1 MKFNARTLSMC
12 LALGFM
18 LSASAALARSD
29 SLRTPV
35 APHRTEQTVLWQGE
49 ELSVEPQETFV
60 QEYSNLILLGML
72 GVALGVFYF
81 AKRRAWMH
89 FREECPSEE
98 VIDEV
103 VDALSKDKSGRS
115 YAVVPRALP
124 TTPFTEQNDINTLAR
139 EIEIA
144 ARASTRLSRTVG
156 LIYFEP
162 ENYAECFERHGG
174 EKTRQ
179 AMSSLVAELRQSLRS
194 SDHVTL
200 LGDNK
205 VLICVCLLAGLTDLE
220 SITRRMVSIVAR
232 LGLTERASQR
242 AGLAI
247 YPINGYSGSELIR
260 AAEENFLG
268 AAKTAEEIAA

>member
-1 MKFNARTLSMC
+1 MR
-12 LALGFM
+12 
-18 LSASAALARSD
+18 
-29 SLRTPV
+29 
-35 APHRTEQTVLWQGE
+35 APAPQHRTEQTVLWQGE
-49 ELSVEPQETFV
+49 ELSVEPKETFV
-60 QEYSNLILLGML
+60 QEYSNLILVGML
-72 GVALGVFYF
+72 GLALGVFYF

-89 FREECPSEE
+89 FREECPNEE

-115 YAVVPRALP
+115 YAIVPRALP
-124 TTPFTEQNDINTLAR
+124 TTPFTEQNDIDTLAR
-139 EIEIA
+139 QIEIA
-144 ARASTRLSRTVG
+144 AKASTRLSRTVG

-162 ENYAECFERHGG
+162 QNYAECIERHGS

-179 AMSSLVAELRQSLRS
+179 VMSSLVSELRQSLRS

-200 LGDNK
+200 LGDSQ
-205 VLICVCLLAGLTDLE
+205 VLICVCLLSGLTDLE
-220 SITRRMVSIVAR
+220 SITRRMFSIVAR
-232 LGLTERASQR
+232 LGLTGRTTQR

-247 YPINGYSGSELIR
+247 YPINGYSGGELIR